1 MKKFN
6 AINKRNQKAF
16 VLTFLEDGKVLALDL
31 ESGKEKGISAATV
44 KRWYEVGAEVES
56 NEPTIFDLAEE
67 VEEVKEEVKNVYTY
81 VYRLR
86 GFSLGCQPKGFIS
99 HNDNE
104 GRHGSVTYDRA
115 LTKKEMDD
123 YELILLDV
131 NEDKKEKDSK
141 HSRSSIKKDGSVRN
155 DKFRPKLD
163 SEQAYDILVA
173 YHDGSKKSHIAKEYG
188 VSFRTITCIVEGL
201 MWKDVYAKF
210 HTDLNM
216 DSFKELNK
224 NLSDLAV

>member
-31 ESGKEKGISAATV
+31 ASGKEKEISNLTV
-44 KRWYEVGAEVES
+44 KRWYEVGAEIES
-56 NEPTIFDLAEE
+56 NEPTIFDQ
-67 VEEVKEEVKNVYTY
+67 VEEEEVKNVYTY

-99 HNDNE
+99 HNDKE
-104 GRHGSVTYDRA
+104 GRHGSVSYDRA

-131 NEDKKEKDSK
+131 NEDEPEKIERK
-141 HSRSSIKKDGSVRN
+141 HSRISVKKDGSVRN

-173 YHDGSKKSHIAKEYG
+173 YHEGSKKSHIAKEYG
-188 VSFRTITCIVEGL
+188 VSFRTVTCIVEGL
-201 MWKDVYAKF
+201 MWKDVYKKF
-210 HTDLNM
+210 HNQL
-216 DSFKELNK
+216 KG
-224 NLSDLAV
+224 VI